1 MSRTMLRKAKRAKSS
16 PCGNS
21 DRSHEKFK
29 KACLNHG
36 ILATNNEHDN
46 GVDFV
51 TYSYNPQTKEKVFK
65 TVQVVRASDHKF
77 GPHYFQVYKS
87 LKKITDEIDI
97 IAILIESNRFDD
109 KTKKNNNSGLAGDQD
124 FWFLIPIDV
133 YCHPKMYNNY
143 VNTRTNWKINIDA
156 KFLPPLDRAYN
167 AWYLFDNKDLEIET
181 NRFLNIKPRK
191 KRVKIANRK

>member
-1 MSRTMLRKAKRAKSS
+1 MSRTMLRKAQRAKSS

-36 ILATNNEHDN
+36 ILATDNEHDN

-51 TYSYNPQTKEKVFK
+51 TYSYNTQTKEKVFK
-65 TVQVVRASDHKF
+65 TVQVTKASLQFRKTKDNQF
-77 GPHYFQVYKS
+77 T
-87 LKKITDEIDI
+87 ITKLLEQISDEIDI
-97 IAILIESNRFDD
+97 VAILVEFDPYD
-109 KTKKNNNSGLAGDQD
+109 LDKKNINSGISGVQD

-133 YCHPKMYNNY
+133 YCHKKMYQHY
-143 VNTRTNWKINIDA
+143 LNTRVSWYLNIHN
-156 KFLPPLDRAYN
+156 KFQPPLDCAYN
-167 AWYLFDNKDLEIET
+167 AWYLFDTEDLEPET

-191 KRVKIANRK
+191 KRNTTTAV

>member
-65 TVQVVRASDHKF
+65 TVQVTKASLQYRKTKDNQF
-77 GPHYFQVYKS
+77 T
-87 LKKITDEIDI
+87 ITKLLNQISDEIDI
-97 IAILIESNRFDD
+97 VAILVEFDPD
-109 KTKKNNNSGLAGDQD
+109 DLDKKNINSGISGAQD

-133 YCHPKMYNNY
+133 YCHKKMYKHY
-143 VNTRTNWKINIDA
+143 LNTRVSWYLNVNN
-156 KFLPPLDRAYN
+156 KFQPPLDCAYN
-167 AWYLFDNKDLEIET
+167 AWYLFDNDDLEPET

-191 KRVKIANRK
+191 RKKK